1 MKKGVRIFFLIF
13 DILGLIAFIGLLVYK
28 NFFDKT
34 LFPSLENRHLIT
46 LTVAFVAALIKLF
59 IRPSSSRSLSYY
71 KNFYA
76 DIIGEAFSED
86 KKTLRIFLMAVRFY
100 NQDKFEKSIV
110 GLSTIK
116 PLCRTSAER
125 YCVDIFL
132 ALNYTDIGESENAEK
147 IYEEMIDSG
156 IADTRVFS
164 NLSDLY
170 KDCGDFEKALAVGK
184 RAVDYD
190 RDNYIA
196 YNNLASAYFKNG
208 DFENAAESA
217 KKCLELKNDFLPSIK
232 LLYLIYTLEGDKE
245 QAELYERKSI
255 ANGFSKRSLEEVVEY
270 YMDGE
275 V

>member
-13 DILGLIAFIGLLVYK
+13 DILGLIAFLGLLVYK

-46 LTVAFVAALIKLF
+46 LTVAFAAALIKLF
-59 IRPSSSRSLSYY
+59 IRPSSSHSLSYY

-110 GLSTIK
+110 GLKTIK
-116 PLCRTSAER
+116 NSCRSRAEK
-125 YCVDIFL
+125 YCVNLFL
-132 ALNYTDIGESENAEK
+132 ALNYTDCGDSDSAEK
-147 IYEEMIDSG
+147 IYEEMINSG

-170 KDCGDFEKALAVGK
+170 KDSGDFEKALSVGK

-196 YNNLASAYFKNG
+196 YNNLSSAYFKNG

-245 QAELYERKSI
+245 QAEFYERKSI
-255 ANGFSKRSLEEVVEY
+255 ANGFSKKDLEEVLKY
-270 YMDGE
+270 YLGE
-275 V
+275 ED